1 MNFYQAVGHHHC
13 PYDRYLHII
22 KLYALHYYYYYY
34 YYYCCW
40 WCCCNTNLHTHT
52 LLVIMNNSVVEAS
65 RNVMANAQKPD
76 FVFRRNG
83 RVHLNR
89 RGSQFSRL
97 LAAEVCASAVVML
110 DTPCSLVVW
119 RVLATHSIRQF
130 PLHSPPCVPVCH
142 HLSPEVYCR
151 SITSFVIYLTAQCIY
166 QCPYFFFLV
175 CTPLK
180 FPICSTFAFVIF
192 PVVWMLV
199 V

>member
-1 MNFYQAVGHHHC
+1 MYREAAYYCETWVNFYQAVVHHHC

-22 KLYALHYYYYYY
+22 KLYALHYYYYYYYY

-89 RGSQFSRL
+89 RGSQFSLL
-97 LAAEVCASAVVML
+97 LAAEVYASAVVML
-110 DTPCSLVVW
+110 DAQSSEVVWWVLACLSVVIVVCCQVEVSAMNWSLVQ
-119 RVLATHSIRQF
+119 R
-130 PLHSPPCVPVCH
+130 SPTDCGAS
-142 HLSPEVYCR
+142 LS
-151 SITSFVIYLTAQCIY
+151 VI
-166 QCPYFFFLV
+166 
-175 CTPLK
+175 
-180 FPICSTFAFVIF
+180 
-192 PVVWMLV
+192 
-199 V
+199 